1 MKGKAILLM
10 LFGIS
15 LVSLLAGQNENLYEL
30 GGITVKGAHFSDE
43 KAVIALSGLQVGD
56 KLEIPGAQ
64 IGQAIKALWK
74 QELFNDVK
82 IYVARKVGTVAFLE
96 IEVEEAIRFSSY
108 SIKGIRKKEQEKL
121 KEHINKHIRPGERW
135 NLNKAN
141 IIKQSLYGYFQEAG
155 YAFAE
160 INIEEQLIGQRNEL
174 KLLIQIDKGAKQKI
188 HRIHFVGNNKVSG
201 HKLRKQMS
209 LGGKFWKKARFV
221 AQALETDKAT
231 LRGYYHTLGYKDVA
245 VDKDSLWKD
254 EKGRLH
260 LSIHVEEGEAYYINS
275 IQWIGNSVYPT
286 DLLQK
291 LLQINAGDVY
301 NQQLLEQRLFFDEQ
315 GRDISSLYMDNGYLF
330 LKIEPVE
337 RGIEHNKIDLEIRI
351 TEGPLATIGSVEIKG
366 NTRTNEA
373 VIRRE
378 LITTPGQAFNRAA
391 VIASQRRLMALGYFN
406 PETLDIATEVD
417 PESKTVALIYEVEE
431 KRNEQLEL
439 SAGWNPTSNQ
449 IVGTLGLNLNNFSL
463 KNLTHPDRWNPLPSG
478 DGQTLSLRLQS
489 TGAEYQAANF
499 TFSEP
504 WMGGKRPNLFTVAG
518 FYQRFTNGES
528 VSSDDFE
535 GLSVIGG
542 SVQLG
547 TRFRLW
553 RQTFAFTTE
562 LSAQHIELNRYR
574 DILLDDG
581 STINTGHFNNLY
593 VKPKLAYSNIGDPF
607 FPRQGLQASLSAQ
620 FTPPYSLFNGGQAG
634 ASYKWLEY
642 HKWRFDMAHYISLS
656 KRLVVKTGLKM
667 GWLSSYNNEA
677 GTPPFER
684 FELGGNGISST
695 QAGFVGNDILSL
707 RGYGENEFAAN
718 TNGGGA
724 SFLKTNIELRYELF
738 NQPAVRAY
746 ILGFAEAG
754 NVWKKDHQFSPFDL
768 RPSVGAGIR
777 LQVPMFGTLGF
788 DYGLGLDKPE
798 LEGQHWSKYGTFNI
812 ILGIEPE

>member
-1 MKGKAILLM
+1 MNRKAILLM

-15 LVSLLAGQNENLYEL
+15 LVSLLTGQSVYEL
-30 GGITVKGAHFSDE
+30 GGVTVKGAHFSDE
-43 KAVIALSGLQVGD
+43 KAVLALSGLQVGD
-56 KLEIPGAQ
+56 KLEIPGSR

-82 IYVARKVGTVAFLE
+82 IYVTRKVERVVFLE
-96 IEVEEAIRFSSY
+96 IEVEEAIRFSTY
-108 SIKGIRKKEQEKL
+108 SIKGIRKREQETL
-121 KEHINKHIRPGERW
+121 KKYINKQIKPGERW

-141 IIKQSLYGYFQEAG
+141 RLKQALYGYFQEEG

-160 INIEEQLIGQRNEL
+160 INIEKQLLHQRNEL

-188 HRIHFVGNNKVSG
+188 YRIHFSGNNRLSG

-209 LGGKFWKKARFV
+209 LGGKPWKKARFV

-231 LRGYYHTLGYKDVA
+231 LRDYYHTLGYKDVA
-245 VDKDSLWKD
+245 IDKDSLWKD

-260 LSIHVEEGEAYYINS
+260 LNISIEEGEAYYINA
-275 IQWIGNSVYPT
+275 IKWTGNSVYPT
-286 DLLQK
+286 DVLQK
-291 LLQINAGDVY
+291 LLQINAGEVY

-315 GRDISSLYMDNGYLF
+315 GKDISSLYMDNGYLF
-330 LKIEPVE
+330 LKIEPIE
-337 RGIEHNKIDLEIRI
+337 KGITHNRIDLEIRI
-351 TEGPLATIGSVEIKG
+351 TEGPLATIGSVAIAG

-391 VIASQRRLMALGYFN
+391 VIQSQRRLMALGYFN
-406 PETLDIATEVD
+406 PETLGIATEVD
-417 PESKTVALIYEVEE
+417 PESKTVALTYEVEE

-439 SAGWNPTSNQ
+439 SAGWNPSSNQ
-449 IVGTLGLNLNNFSL
+449 IVGTLGLSLNNFSL
-463 KNLTHPDRWNPLPSG
+463 KKLTRPDSWNPLPSG

-489 TGAEYQAANF
+489 TGAAYQAANF

-528 VSSDDFE
+528 PASDDFE

-547 TRFRLW
+547 TRFRIWKHTL
-553 RQTFAFTTE
+553 AFTAE

-581 STINTGHFNNLY
+581 ATINSGHFNNLY
-593 VKPKLAYSNIGDPF
+593 IKPKLAYSNIGDPF
-607 FPRQGLQASLSAQ
+607 FPRQGVQASLSAQ
-620 FTPPYSLFNGGQAG
+620 FTPPYSLFDGGKA
-634 ASYKWLEY
+634 ATSYQWLEY
-642 HKWRFDMAHYISLS
+642 HKWRFDIAHYMSLS
-656 KRLVVKTGLKM
+656 KRLVVKTGLKT
-667 GWLSSYNNEA
+667 GWLSSYNAEA

-707 RGYGENEFAAN
+707 RGYGESEFDANAA
-718 TNGGGA
+718 GGGA
-724 SFLKTNIELRYELF
+724 SFLKANIELRYELF

-754 NVWKKDHQFSPFDL
+754 NVWKKDYQFAPFNL
-768 RPSVGAGIR
+768 RPSAGAGIR